1 MLGDAPVLHKVGL
14 QLQELG
20 IRIAEHLLVLVVP
33 LLACTEITQRQDVAS
48 LADSRRP
55 DDGMTVFR
63 RTGIS
68 IGVAHFG
75 YKLVAHGYLQIR
87 TLRDGLIE
95 GCGTAVHK
103 LIRQH

>member
-1 MLGDAPVLHKVGL
+1 MLGDAPVLHKVSL

-33 LLACTEITQRQDVAS
+33 LLACTEITQRQDVAC
-48 LADSRRP
+48 LADRRRP

-63 RTGIS
+63 RTGI
-68 IGVAHFG
+68 GVAHLG